1 MNDMSP
7 MDLSGDALREYAL
20 CDDAVHAF
28 TFPEHQQKF
37 DLELHVLAAEADCAP
52 TFGWDTAFAIR
63 FPDANAAIIRQHS
76 SPASFQMTAP
86 DNSCSASGSFGD
98 WQLTGGDGVDLHM
111 SIPVTAGTL
120 VYNGKKYDIAGV
132 TAIVEV
138 QLNYLPP
145 PPLKRQSPSPPPST
159 HDLKIKQKARGPVK
173 VVSVLSITAP
183 AGLGF
188 MQKSM
193 AGGLLGLW
201 LNANLDEF
209 DHTFN
214 AVTLNRIIDNASFK
228 WLAPTTTGYA
238 CVKGCTSQDSIL
250 AVLCMTEGRGTATL
264 TGQITPNAI
273 PNGSHAGFLIAQE
286 RFLEKMV
293 LPSLPGVFKGSRRT
307 DFKMSDD
314 KLSIINTARIKTK
327 TVSNAG
333 TTYQPE
339 ITTLNISVV
348 GDEIVVHTET
358 ETDIG
363 LGSVSE
369 VTVTSF
375 QNLIL
380 ADKPDGTQTLSYKQS
395 RGPIKD
401 NSTKTN
407 ASGEAQKII
416 IEIAA
421 AILVAILTA
430 ITDGAFLIVGL
441 IILALL
447 MGLLKA
453 IPKQISDI
461 VGKKISNNSPSMA
474 LLISNSTD
482 PIVWQGSKAFRLTEA
497 GLAGSVRLGGN
508 LGFA

>member
-7 MDLSGDALREYAL
+7 IDLSGNALRKYALRE
-20 CDDAVHAF
+20 DAIHAF

-37 DLELHVLAAEADCAP
+37 DPELHLFAADTGDAP
-52 TFGWDTAFAIR
+52 TYGWDTAFAIR
-63 FPDANAAIIRQHS
+63 FQDANAAIVKQHS
-76 SPASFQMTAP
+76 SPTSFQMTAP
-86 DNSCSASGSFGD
+86 DHSCSASGTFGD
-98 WQLTGGDGVDLHM
+98 WQLAGGDGVDLHM

-120 VYNGKKYDIAGV
+120 IFKGQKYDIAGV

-145 PPLKRQSPSPPPST
+145 PPQTQAPSPPPSV
-159 HDLKIKQKARGPVK
+159 HDLKIKQKASGPVK
-173 VVSVLSITAP
+173 VVSVLNVVAP

-188 MQKSM
+188 LQKGM
-193 AGGLLGLW
+193 IGGLLGLW
-201 LNANLDEF
+201 LNANLDGF

-214 AVTLNRIIDNASFK
+214 AVTLNRLVDDASFK

-238 CVKGCTSQDSIL
+238 CVKGSTSQDSSL
-250 AVLCMTEGRGTATL
+250 AVLCMTEGRGTGKL

-273 PNGSHAGFLIAQE
+273 PTDSHAGFLIAQE
-286 RFLEKMV
+286 RFLEKMI
-293 LPSLPGVFKGSRRT
+293 LPSLPGVFKGSKPA

-327 TVSNAG
+327 TISNAG

-339 ITTLNISVV
+339 ITALSISVI
-348 GDEIVVHTET
+348 GEEIIVQTQT

-363 LGSVSE
+363 LGSMSE
-369 VTVTSF
+369 VSVTSF
-375 QNLIL
+375 QKLIL
-380 ADKPDGTQTLSYKQS
+380 VDKPDGSQTLSYQQS
-395 RGPIKD
+395 RPSIKD

-407 ASGEAQKII
+407 VSGEAQKII

-421 AILVAILTA
+421 AILVVILTV
-430 ITDGAFLIVGL
+430 ITDGAFLVIGL

-453 IPKQISDI
+453 IPKQIADV
-461 VGKKISNNSPSMA
+461 VGKKVSNASPSMA

-482 PIVWQGSKAFRLTEA
+482 PVVWQGGQAFRLTQA
-497 GLAGSVRLGGN
+497 GLAGSVRLGGTLN
-508 LGFA
+508 SS